1 MVWHIL
7 KLMLTRGTKIKRWN
21 NFPRVE
27 YISFLDNIGFVLHI
41 ALFLAYLEEKNG
53 KTVDTLY
60 IIKKVMFESLKWLM
74 LSDINAG
81 TRDYI
86 MAIDSE
92 IYKNVENEALKKIF
106 SLDGLEEIKSDIES
120 ILESEKKQEDIIIQA
135 ARKYSAWCEC
145 KVNARVYDE
154 IFEVP
159 LEKIQEQL
167 DSLRSELS
175 SLTELLENENFQ
187 KYLSHIRR
195 LSHSIRWSGENR
207 LVPISVM
214 AHLVI
219 VAMIT
224 YFISLIE
231 SWEWH
236 QYDIKN
242 MLFTALYHDIPEA
255 ITWDIISP
263 VKNSVPWFADII
275 EQAEKNMLDDY
286 LFCHIDDSYRDF
298 ISPFMFHPFE
308 SEEGKMVKHA
318 DILSALYEAKIEVFF
333 WNTKDYENIC
343 HTLEAKMIQYDLKS
357 INYLLKNW
365 LLEFN
370 EKNIV
375 Q

>member
-1 MVWHIL
+1 
-7 KLMLTRGTKIKRWN
+7 
-21 NFPRVE
+21 
-27 YISFLDNIGFVLHI
+27 
-41 ALFLAYLEEKNG
+41 
-53 KTVDTLY
+53 
-60 IIKKVMFESLKWLM
+60 M

-106 SLDGLEEIKSDIES
+106 SLDGLEEIQSDIES
-120 ILESEKKQEDIIIQA
+120 TLHSQKKQEDTLIQA

-167 DSLRSELS
+167 DILSSELS

-231 SWEWH
+231 S
-236 QYDIKN
+236 
-242 MLFTALYHDIPEA
+242 
-255 ITWDIISP
+255 
-263 VKNSVPWFADII
+263 
-275 EQAEKNMLDDY
+275 
-286 LFCHIDDSYRDF
+286 
-298 ISPFMFHPFE
+298 
-308 SEEGKMVKHA
+308 
-318 DILSALYEAKIEVFF
+318 
-333 WNTKDYENIC
+333 
-343 HTLEAKMIQYDLKS
+343 
-357 INYLLKNW
+357 
-365 LLEFN
+365 
-370 EKNIV
+370 
-375 Q
+375 